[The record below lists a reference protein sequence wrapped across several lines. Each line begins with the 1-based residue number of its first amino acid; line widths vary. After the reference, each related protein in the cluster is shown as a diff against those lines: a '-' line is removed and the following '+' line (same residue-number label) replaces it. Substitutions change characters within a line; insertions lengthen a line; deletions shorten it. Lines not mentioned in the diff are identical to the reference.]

1 MRATEFI
8 LEANPNQQ
16 LALWNPNS
24 KTYRGHPV
32 PGSDTVDP
40 NDITARRQRADDYS
54 HQDVDKSLRL
64 NVPDLESNVQR
75 DQLKRMFDRMLGQL
89 PPRMKQ
95 FVYLRYHYDL
105 PLDQVADRL
114 GIETETARQLEA
126 KLLRTL
132 KGKHGDELRKA
143 AGAPNTEPTTVQ
155 ISNKDA
161 YTQGQADARRGAR
174 YNSETFLPR
183 DKESYRLGY
192 LAGYKK

>member
-8 LEANPNQQ
+8 TEANPNQQ
-16 LALWNPNS
+16 LALWNPDS
-24 KTYRGHPV
+24 KTYRGHQV
-32 PGSDTVDP
+32 PGSDTVDS
-40 NDITARRQRADDYS
+40 NDITARRQRADAYS

-64 NVPDLESNVQR
+64 NVPDLERNVQR
-75 DQLKRMFDRMLGQL
+75 DQLKRMFDRILDQL

-105 PLDQVADRL
+105 PLDQVANRL
-114 GIETETARQLEA
+114 GIATETARQMEA
-126 KLLRTL
+126 KVLRTI

-143 AGAPNTEPTTVQ
+143 AGAPASEPTAVQ
-155 ISNKDA
+155 ITNKDA
-161 YTQGQADARRGAR
+161 YAQGQADANRGVR
-174 YNSETFLPR
+174 YNSETFPVR